1 MIVWMEIMIYYLGVE
16 NKMEKVN
23 VLREVTDWEYPN
35 HTYVT
40 IRRNQ
45 RCIGYYRNNVDY
57 VEFVKPLPFYTT
69 RRKFE
74 ADRAKE
80 KVWNADSE

>member
-1 MIVWMEIMIYYLGVE
+1 MQQDGGDMSNSY
-16 NKMEKVN
+16 N
-23 VLREVTDWEYPN
+23 VLREVTDWEYPS

-45 RCIGYYRNNVDY
+45 RCIGYYKNNGEEY
-57 VEFVKPLPFYTT
+57 TEFVKMLPFSTS

-74 ADRAKE
+74 TDKVKE
-80 KVWNADSE
+80 KLWNTDSE